1 VPPANNSD
9 ATGIRQSGSCIMALR
24 RLHSPPRRFE
34 VNSITRRLSWG
45 LADQAVSSI
54 SNFAVG
60 MVVARQTDAATF
72 GAFTIVWVSY
82 FLIINVSR
90 AFATDPLVV
99 RFSGVAIEA
108 WRNAVARSTGTVVAL
123 GAVAGTA
130 ALITGLAIG
139 GTLGRSAI
147 ALGLVIPGLL
157 LQDSWRFAF
166 FAAGQG
172 KKAFLND
179 LVCGVVLVPT
189 LIVAAH
195 AGEVY
200 GFVFAWGF
208 SATVAAIYGSVQAEL
223 LPRVAG
229 LRSWLVQQ
237 GDLTYR
243 YLVENVSVGAQVQ
256 LRMYGLAVIAGLPAV
271 GATRGAQ
278 LLLGPFF
285 ALLMG
290 IGLAAVP
297 EAASLLRRSPR
308 RMLRLCLLLGAGQA
322 GAALAWGL
330 AVMFVM
336 PDAIGRLILESL
348 WEPASEL
355 ILPVT
360 FYFAGTGLAAG
371 AITGLRTLGA
381 ARRSLRAQIF
391 TCTALV
397 AGSLIGAWMTREA
410 LGAAWGASIAMALS
424 VAFSWAQLRSGLRE
438 FGLRS
443 AIECEVD
450 GVARIGKREGK
461 EISS

>member
-1 VPPANNSD
+1 
-9 ATGIRQSGSCIMALR
+9 MALR
-24 RLHSPPRRFE
+24 RLRSLPRRCG
-34 VNSITRRLSWG
+34 VNSIARRLSWG

-54 SNFAVG
+54 TNFAVG
-60 MVVARQTDAATF
+60 MVVARETDAASF

-82 FLIINVSR
+82 FLVVNVSR
-90 AFATDPLVV
+90 GLATDPLVV
-99 RFSGVAIEA
+99 RFSGVTIEA

-123 GAVAGTA
+123 GGVAGTV
-130 ALITGLAIG
+130 ALITGLSIG
-139 GTLGRSAI
+139 GTLGISFI
-147 ALGLVIPGLL
+147 GLGLVLPGLL

-166 FAAGQG
+166 FASKQG

-179 LVCGVVLVPT
+179 VVCGAVLVPT

-195 AGEVY
+195 VGGVC
-200 GFVFAWGF
+200 GFVLAWGF
-208 SATVAAIYGSVQAEL
+208 SATVAAIYGSIQAEL

-229 LRSWLVQQ
+229 ARSWLVQQ
-237 GDLTYR
+237 RDLTSR
-243 YLVENVSVGAQVQ
+243 YLVENVSVGGQTQ

-290 IGLAAVP
+290 IGLVAVP
-297 EAASLLRRSPR
+297 EAASLLRRSPQ

-336 PDAIGRLILESL
+336 PDAIGRLILESV

-355 ILPVT
+355 ILPIT
-360 FYFAGTGLAAG
+360 LYFAGMGLASG
-371 AITGLRTLGA
+371 AVTGLRALGA

-391 TCTALV
+391 ACATLV
-397 AGSLIGAWMTREA
+397 ASSLIGAWVTRQA
-410 LGAAWGASIAMALS
+410 LGAAWGAAIATGLC
-424 VAFSWAQLRSGLRE
+424 VPIWWAQLRSGLRE

-443 AIECEVD
+443 STEYEV
-450 GVARIGKREGK
+450 GNVARTGKKEGV
-461 EISS
+461 SS